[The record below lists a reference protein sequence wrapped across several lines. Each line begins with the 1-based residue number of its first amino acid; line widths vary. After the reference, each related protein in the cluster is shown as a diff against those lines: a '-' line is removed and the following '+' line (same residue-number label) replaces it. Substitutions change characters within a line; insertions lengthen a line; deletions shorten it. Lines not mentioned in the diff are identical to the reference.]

1 MNKFTR
7 SQMGKIMAY
16 ALSAAMAVTVVPT
29 YMKPVTTYAAEVAET
44 QEVSNGQTI
53 KVTVTAEKATR
64 FALFEKS
71 TEKQTGD
78 KAVYVFDAV
87 TTESSITSAS
97 IPVPYDVPAGTYFV
111 GALEN
116 DVDDK
121 TATSSSAEYTVKADA
136 MVKINAATAA
146 TSIQASAEGGST
158 IYLKADTD
166 ATKIAANE
174 TIKLNT
180 TVVSPSADAT
190 YNSVS
195 YKLVDEKGNDKTDA
209 SIDIDEKGNVK
220 FSQGSETSAFGTYY
234 FKATATLAPR
244 SSSTSAGKPL
254 TSIVKVEIKEATELD
269 SSKSEL
275 KLNRSVMVLEDD
287 NDYATLDAKILTA
300 DEKDAVT
307 ESLKWEIEEN
317 NGSGE
322 SSEENGIVT
331 YRDTDGVYA
340 TYEIATGKFTPKKAG
355 TYKIKCTGK
364 VSNAEKESEELKVYD
379 VSLPSTA
386 IAVKVGATAETK
398 ANLTCDVADATYSY
412 AVKNTDIATVEQKNA
427 SDDEPK
433 IVAVS
438 AGSTKLIATIKYYD
452 KGKEYSVTRT
462 QDIVST
468 VDAKDLDLSK
478 IENPEGY
485 VDSVIATADADTKD
499 VIIAA
504 ILDGTI
510 DATKLAPATIASLD
524 TETEVLYGS
533 YFSASTDTGYSKVTA
548 NGLILSAVYDGILD
562 EDAPKNPV
570 EVSVVAGS
578 VRNSDK
584 ANCVEGSVAD
594 FVAEYTIDGKLSQPN
609 TPIALTYT
617 ATAAKTFDT
626 DKKYD
631 IYENGVKI
639 ATVKP
644 NSDTEISFTTSGF
657 SVFSIVEADA
667 DTPDEPED
675 IYDLVNFSA
684 HVQRRIGTDDEADIA
699 ATVTDDGLIS
709 LGTHGQSRRVEM
721 ITLNGLDPDSV
732 EMTAHVQRRV
742 DHPEDVADL
751 TQVVNEDGS
760 ISLGT
765 EHQSR
770 RLEAFSM
777 NLKGDLADQ
786 YDVYYR
792 VHAQNVGWL
801 GWAKNG
807 ELAGTSHKSLRLEE
821 IEIVFVEKGTEF
833 DASQYVAGHEDGDR
847 GYLNSETAF
856 IDGSVK

>member
-29 YMKPVTTYAAEVAET
+29 YMMKPLTVMAAAEIDST
-44 QEVSNGQTI
+44 QEVKNGESI
-53 KVTVTAEKATR
+53 KVAVTEDTKTR
-64 FALFEKS
+64 FALFENS
-71 TEKQTGD
+71 DENQTGD
-78 KAVYVFDAV
+78 KAVYVFDTV
-87 TTESSITSAS
+87 ESSEISAS

-111 GALEN
+111 GALE
-116 DVDDK
+116 DEIDDK
-121 TATSSSAEYTVKADA
+121 TAASSSAEYKVKKDA
-136 MVKINAATAA
+136 MVKINTAVAATN
-146 TSIQASAEGGST
+146 IQASAEDGAVVYLEDDTDGIKVGST
-158 IYLKADTD
+158 LQLK
-166 ATKIAANE
+166 
-174 TIKLNT
+174 T
-180 TVVSPSADAT
+180 TVLAPSSDAT
-190 YNSVS
+190 YNSVT
-195 YKLVDEKGNDKTDA
+195 YTEVDEKGDAKTTENLSINDDGLVTL
-209 SIDIDEKGNVK
+209 
-220 FSQGSETSAFGTYY
+220 GSGSDKVAFGTYY
-234 FKATATLAPR
+234 FKATATVAPK
-244 SSSTSAGKPL
+244 SSSTAAGKPL
-254 TSIVKVEIKEATELD
+254 TSIIKVEIKAATKLD
-269 SSKSEL
+269 NANSSIES
-275 KLNRSVMVLEDD
+275 NRGNMILEDG
-287 NDYATLDAKILTA
+287 NDYATVTTKIVAADDKEPVTEKLTWKIAKDDDATKSS
-300 DEKDAVT
+300 EKD
-307 ESLKWEIEEN
+307 
-317 NGSGE
+317 
-322 SSEENGIVT
+322 GIVT

-355 TYKIKCTGK
+355 TYKIQCIGAVSGDTAK
-364 VSNAEKESEELKVYD
+364 VESSAITVKEA
-379 VSLPSTA
+379 SLSKDAITA
-386 IAVKVGATAETK
+386 KVGAKEGTEVV
-398 ANLTCDVADATYSY
+398 LTCDTTATYSY
-412 AVKNTDIATVEQKNA
+412 AVENTDIATVTQTDANDKK
-427 SDDEPK
+427 PK
-433 IVAVS
+433 VVAVS
-438 AGSTKLIATIKYYD
+438 AGTTKLIATIKYYD
-452 KGKEYSVTRT
+452 NGKEYSVTRT

-478 IENPEGY
+478 INEPEKY
-485 VDSVIATADADTKD
+485 VDSIISTADSDTKD
-499 VIIAA
+499 VIIDA

-510 DATKLAPATIASLD
+510 DATKLAPETIASLD
-524 TETEVLYGS
+524 TEVENIYGA
-533 YFSASTDTGYSKVTA
+533 YFKSADDTGYNKVEA
-548 NGLILSAVYDGILD
+548 NGLVLSAVYDGILD

-570 EVSVVAGS
+570 EVAVVAGS

-617 ATAAKTFDT
+617 ATATKTFNT

-667 DTPDEPED
+667 DTPVSDD
-675 IYDLVNFSA
+675 IYDKVDFSA

-807 ELAGTSHKSLRLEE
+807 ELAGTSHQSLRLEE

-833 DASQYVAGHEDGDR
+833 DASQYIEGHEDGDR
-847 GYLNSETAF
+847 GYLDSDTYF
-856 IDGSVK
+856 IDGSAN

>member
-29 YMKPVTTYAAEVAET
+29 YMMKPLTVMAAAEIDST
-44 QEVSNGQTI
+44 QEVKNGESI
-53 KVTVTAEKATR
+53 KVTVTEDTKTR
-64 FALFEKS
+64 FALFENS
-71 TEKQTGD
+71 DENQTGD
-78 KAVYVFDAV
+78 KAVYVFDTV
-87 TTESSITSAS
+87 ESSETSAS

-111 GALEN
+111 GALE
-116 DVDDK
+116 DEIDDK
-121 TATSSSAEYTVKADA
+121 TAASSSAEYKVKKDA
-136 MVKINAATAA
+136 MVKINTAVAATN
-146 TSIQASAEGGST
+146 IQASAEDGAVVYLEDDADGIKVGST
-158 IYLKADTD
+158 LQLK
-166 ATKIAANE
+166 
-174 TIKLNT
+174 T
-180 TVVSPSADAT
+180 TVLAPSSDAT
-190 YNSVS
+190 YNSVT
-195 YKLVDEKGNDKTDA
+195 YTEVDEKGDAKTTENLSINADGLVTLGSGSDK
-209 SIDIDEKGNVK
+209 V
-220 FSQGSETSAFGTYY
+220 AFGTYY
-234 FKATATLAPR
+234 FKATATVAPK
-244 SSSTSAGKPL
+244 SSSTAAGKPL
-254 TSIVKVEIKEATELD
+254 TSIVKVEIKAATKLDKD
-269 SSKSEL
+269 SSSIKS
-275 KLNRSVMVLEDD
+275 NRGNMILEDG
-287 NDYATLDAKILTA
+287 NDYATVTTKIVAADDKEPVTEKLTWKIAENDDATKSS
-300 DEKDAVT
+300 EKD
-307 ESLKWEIEEN
+307 
-317 NGSGE
+317 
-322 SSEENGIVT
+322 GIVT

-355 TYKIKCTGK
+355 TYKIQCIGAVSGDTAK
-364 VSNAEKESEELKVYD
+364 VESSAITVKEA
-379 VSLPSTA
+379 SLSKDAITA
-386 IAVKVGATAETK
+386 KVGAKEGTEVV
-398 ANLTCDVADATYSY
+398 LTCDTTATYSY
-412 AVKNTDIATVEQKNA
+412 AVENTDIATVTQTDANDKK
-427 SDDEPK
+427 PK
-433 IVAVS
+433 VVAVS
-438 AGSTKLIATIKYYD
+438 AGTTKLIATIKYYD
-452 KGKEYSVTRT
+452 NGKEYSVTRT

-478 IENPEGY
+478 INEPEKY
-485 VDSVIATADADTKD
+485 VDSIISTADSDTKD
-499 VIIAA
+499 VIIDA

-510 DATKLAPATIASLD
+510 DATKLAPETIASLD
-524 TETEVLYGS
+524 TEVENIYGA
-533 YFSASTDTGYSKVTA
+533 YFKSADDTGYNKVEA
-548 NGLILSAVYDGILD
+548 NGLVLSAVYDGILD

-570 EVSVVAGS
+570 EVAVVAGS

-667 DTPDEPED
+667 DTPVSDD
-675 IYDLVNFSA
+675 IYDKVDFSA

>member
-29 YMKPVTTYAAEVAET
+29 YMMKPIVAEAAEIDST
-44 QEVSNGQTI
+44 QEVKNGESI
-53 KVTVTAEKATR
+53 KVAVTKDTKTR
-64 FALFEKS
+64 FALFENS
-71 TEKQTGD
+71 DENQTGD
-78 KAVYVFDAV
+78 KAVYVFDTV
-87 TTESSITSAS
+87 ESNETSAS

-111 GALEN
+111 GALE
-116 DVDDK
+116 DEIDDK
-121 TATSSSAEYTVKADA
+121 TAASSSAEYKVKKDA
-136 MVKINAATAA
+136 MVKINTAVAATN
-146 TSIQASAEGGST
+146 IQASAEDGAVVYLEDDTDGIKVGST
-158 IYLKADTD
+158 LQLK
-166 ATKIAANE
+166 
-174 TIKLNT
+174 T
-180 TVVSPSADAT
+180 TVLAPSSDAT
-190 YNSVS
+190 YNSVT
-195 YKLVDEKGNDKTDA
+195 YTEVDEKGDAKTTENLSINNDGLVTL
-209 SIDIDEKGNVK
+209 
-220 FSQGSETSAFGTYY
+220 GSSSNKVAFGTYY
-234 FKATATLAPR
+234 FKATATVAPK
-244 SSSTSAGKPL
+244 SSSTAAGKPL
-254 TSIVKVEIKEATELD
+254 TSIVKVEIKAATKLD
-269 SSKSEL
+269 NANSSIES
-275 KLNRSVMVLEDD
+275 NRGNMILEDG
-287 NDYATLDAKILTA
+287 NDYATVTTKIVAADDKEPVTEKLTWKIAKDDDATKSS
-300 DEKDAVT
+300 EKD
-307 ESLKWEIEEN
+307 
-317 NGSGE
+317 
-322 SSEENGIVT
+322 GIVT

-355 TYKIKCTGK
+355 TYKIQCIGAVSGDTAK
-364 VSNAEKESEELKVYD
+364 VESSAITVKEA
-379 VSLPSTA
+379 SLSKDAITA
-386 IAVKVGATAETK
+386 KVGAKEGTEVV
-398 ANLTCDVADATYSY
+398 LTCDTTATYSY
-412 AVKNTDIATVEQKNA
+412 AVENTDIATVTQTDANDKK
-427 SDDEPK
+427 PK
-433 IVAVS
+433 VVAVS
-438 AGSTKLIATIKYYD
+438 AGTTKLIATIKYYD

-478 IENPEGY
+478 INEPEKY
-485 VDSVIATADADTKD
+485 VDSIISTADSDTKD
-499 VIIAA
+499 VIIDA

-510 DATKLAPATIASLD
+510 DATKLAPETIASLD
-524 TETEVLYGS
+524 TEVENIYGA
-533 YFSASTDTGYSKVTA
+533 YFKSADDTGYNKVEA
-548 NGLILSAVYDGILD
+548 NGLVLSAVYDGILD

-570 EVSVVAGS
+570 EVAVVAGS

-667 DTPDEPED
+667 DTPVSDD
-675 IYDLVNFSA
+675 IYDKVDFSA

-833 DASQYVAGHEDGDR
+833 DASQYIAGHEDGDR

-856 IDGSVK
+856 IDGSAN

>member
-29 YMKPVTTYAAEVAET
+29 YMMKPLTVMAAAEIDST
-44 QEVSNGQTI
+44 QEVKNGESI
-53 KVTVTAEKATR
+53 KVAVTGDTKTR
-64 FALFEKS
+64 FALFENS
-71 TEKQTGD
+71 DENQTGD
-78 KAVYVFDAV
+78 KAVYVFDTV
-87 TTESSITSAS
+87 ESSETSAF

-111 GALEN
+111 GALE
-116 DVDDK
+116 DEIDDK
-121 TATSSSAEYTVKADA
+121 TAASSSAEYKVKKDA
-136 MVKINAATAA
+136 MVKINTAVAATN
-146 TSIQASAEGGST
+146 IQASAEDGAVVYLEDDTDGIKVGST
-158 IYLKADTD
+158 LQLK
-166 ATKIAANE
+166 
-174 TIKLNT
+174 T
-180 TVVSPSADAT
+180 TVLAPSSDAT
-190 YNSVS
+190 YNSVT
-195 YKLVDEKGNDKTDA
+195 YTEVDEKGDAKTTENL
-209 SIDIDEKGNVK
+209 SIDGDGLVTL
-220 FSQGSETSAFGTYY
+220 GSGSDKVAFGTYY
-234 FKATATLAPR
+234 FKATATVAPK
-244 SSSTSAGKPL
+244 SSSTAAGKPL
-254 TSIVKVEIKEATELD
+254 TSIVKVEIKAATKLDKD
-269 SSKSEL
+269 SSSIKS
-275 KLNRSVMVLEDD
+275 NRGNMILEDG
-287 NDYATLDAKILTA
+287 NDYATVTTKIVATDDKEPVTEKLTWKIAKDDEATKSS
-300 DEKDAVT
+300 EKD
-307 ESLKWEIEEN
+307 
-317 NGSGE
+317 
-322 SSEENGIVT
+322 GIVT

-355 TYKIKCTGK
+355 TYKIQCIGAVSGVAAK
-364 VSNAEKESEELKVYD
+364 VESDAIIVKEA
-379 VSLPSTA
+379 SLSKDAITA
-386 IAVKVGATAETK
+386 KVGAKEGTEVV
-398 ANLTCDVADATYSY
+398 LTCDTTATYSY
-412 AVKNTDIATVEQKNA
+412 AVENTDIATVTQTDANDKK
-427 SDDEPK
+427 PK
-433 IVAVS
+433 VVAVS
-438 AGSTKLIATIKYYD
+438 AGTTKLIATIKYYD
-452 KGKEYSVTRT
+452 NGKEYSVTRT

-478 IENPEGY
+478 INEPEKY
-485 VDSVIATADADTKD
+485 VDSIISTADSDTKD
-499 VIIAA
+499 VIIDA

-510 DATKLAPATIASLD
+510 DATKLAPETIASLD
-524 TETEVLYGS
+524 TEVENIYGA
-533 YFSASTDTGYSKVTA
+533 YFKSADDTGYNKVEA
-548 NGLILSAVYDGILD
+548 NGLVLSAVYDGILD

-570 EVSVVAGS
+570 EVAVVAGS

-617 ATAAKTFDT
+617 ATAAKTFNT

-667 DTPDEPED
+667 DTPVSDD
-675 IYDLVNFSA
+675 IYDKVDFSA

-833 DASQYVAGHEDGDR
+833 DASQYIEGHEDGDR

>member
-29 YMKPVTTYAAEVAET
+29 YMMKPLTVMAAAEIDST
-44 QEVSNGQTI
+44 QEVKNGESI
-53 KVTVTAEKATR
+53 KVAVIGDTKTR
-64 FALFEKS
+64 FALFENS
-71 TEKQTGD
+71 DENQTGD
-78 KAVYVFDAV
+78 KAVYVFDTV
-87 TTESSITSAS
+87 ESSETSAS

-111 GALEN
+111 GALE
-116 DVDDK
+116 DEIDDK
-121 TATSSSAEYTVKADA
+121 TAASSSAEYKVKKDA
-136 MVKINAATAA
+136 MVKINTAVVATN
-146 TSIQASAEGGST
+146 IQASAEDGAVVYLEDDTDGIKVGST
-158 IYLKADTD
+158 LQLK
-166 ATKIAANE
+166 
-174 TIKLNT
+174 T
-180 TVVSPSADAT
+180 TVLAPSSDAT
-190 YNSVS
+190 YNSVT
-195 YKLVDEKGNDKTDA
+195 YTEVDEKGDAKTTENL
-209 SIDIDEKGNVK
+209 SIDGDGLVTL
-220 FSQGSETSAFGTYY
+220 GSGSDKVAFGTYY
-234 FKATATLAPR
+234 FKATATVAPK
-244 SSSTSAGKPL
+244 SSSTAAGKPL
-254 TSIVKVEIKEATELD
+254 TSIVKVEIKAATKLDKD
-269 SSKSEL
+269 SSSIKS
-275 KLNRSVMVLEDD
+275 NRGNMILEDG
-287 NDYATLDAKILTA
+287 NDYATVTTKIVATDDKEPVTEKLTWKIAKDDEATKSS
-300 DEKDAVT
+300 EKD
-307 ESLKWEIEEN
+307 
-317 NGSGE
+317 
-322 SSEENGIVT
+322 GIVT

-355 TYKIKCTGK
+355 TYKIQCIGAVSGVAAK
-364 VSNAEKESEELKVYD
+364 VESDAIIVKEA
-379 VSLPSTA
+379 SLSKDAITA
-386 IAVKVGATAETK
+386 KVGAKEGTEVV
-398 ANLTCDVADATYSY
+398 LTCDTTATYSY
-412 AVKNTDIATVEQKNA
+412 AVENTDIATVTQTDANDKK
-427 SDDEPK
+427 PK
-433 IVAVS
+433 VVAVS
-438 AGSTKLIATIKYYD
+438 AGTTKLIATIKYYD
-452 KGKEYSVTRT
+452 NGKEYSVTRT

-478 IENPEGY
+478 INEPEKY
-485 VDSVIATADADTKD
+485 VDSIISTADSDTKD
-499 VIIAA
+499 VIIDA

-510 DATKLAPATIASLD
+510 DATKLAPETIASLD
-524 TETEVLYGS
+524 TEVENIYGA
-533 YFSASTDTGYSKVTA
+533 YFKSADDTGYNKVEA
-548 NGLILSAVYDGILD
+548 NGLVLSAVYDGILD

-570 EVSVVAGS
+570 EVAVVAGS

-617 ATAAKTFDT
+617 ATAAKTFNT

-667 DTPDEPED
+667 DTPVSDD
-675 IYDLVNFSA
+675 IYDKVDFSA

-833 DASQYVAGHEDGDR
+833 DASQYIAGHEDGDR

>member
-1 MNKFTR
+1 
-7 SQMGKIMAY
+7 MAY

-29 YMKPVTTYAAEVAET
+29 YMMKPLTVMAAAEIDST
-44 QEVSNGQTI
+44 QEVKNGESI
-53 KVTVTAEKATR
+53 KVTVTEDTKTR
-64 FALFEKS
+64 FALFENS
-71 TEKQTGD
+71 DENQTGD
-78 KAVYVFDAV
+78 KAVYVFDTV
-87 TTESSITSAS
+87 ESSETSAS

-111 GALEN
+111 GALE
-116 DVDDK
+116 DEIDDK
-121 TATSSSAEYTVKADA
+121 TAASSSAEYKVKKDA
-136 MVKINAATAA
+136 MVKINTAVAATN
-146 TSIQASAEGGST
+146 IQASAEDGAVVYLEDDADGIKVGST
-158 IYLKADTD
+158 LQLK
-166 ATKIAANE
+166 
-174 TIKLNT
+174 T
-180 TVVSPSADAT
+180 TVLAPSSDAT
-190 YNSVS
+190 YNSVT
-195 YKLVDEKGNDKTDA
+195 YTEVDEKGDAKTTENLSINADGLVTLGSGSDK
-209 SIDIDEKGNVK
+209 V
-220 FSQGSETSAFGTYY
+220 AFGTYY
-234 FKATATLAPR
+234 FKATATVAPK
-244 SSSTSAGKPL
+244 SSSTAAGKPL
-254 TSIVKVEIKEATELD
+254 TSIVKVEIKAATKLDKD
-269 SSKSEL
+269 SSSIKS
-275 KLNRSVMVLEDD
+275 NRGNMILEDG
-287 NDYATLDAKILTA
+287 NDYATVTTKIVAADDKEPVTEKLTWKIAKDDDATKSS
-300 DEKDAVT
+300 EKD
-307 ESLKWEIEEN
+307 
-317 NGSGE
+317 
-322 SSEENGIVT
+322 GIVT

-355 TYKIKCTGK
+355 TYKIQCIGAVSGDTAK
-364 VSNAEKESEELKVYD
+364 VESSDITVKEA
-379 VSLPSTA
+379 SLSKDAITA
-386 IAVKVGATAETK
+386 KVGAKEGTEVV
-398 ANLTCDVADATYSY
+398 LTCDTTATYSY
-412 AVKNTDIATVEQKNA
+412 AVENTDIATVTQTDANDKK
-427 SDDEPK
+427 PK
-433 IVAVS
+433 VVAVS
-438 AGSTKLIATIKYYD
+438 AGTTKLIATIKYYD
-452 KGKEYSVTRT
+452 NGKEYSVTRT

-478 IENPEGY
+478 INEPEKY
-485 VDSVIATADADTKD
+485 VDSIISTADSDTKD
-499 VIIAA
+499 VIIDA

-510 DATKLAPATIASLD
+510 DATKLAPETIASLD
-524 TETEVLYGS
+524 TEVENIYGA
-533 YFSASTDTGYSKVTA
+533 YFKSADDTGYNKVEA
-548 NGLILSAVYDGILD
+548 NGLVLSAVYDGILD

-570 EVSVVAGS
+570 EVAVVAGS

-584 ANCVEGSVAD
+584 ANCIEGSVAD

-617 ATAAKTFDT
+617 ATAAKTFNT

-667 DTPDEPED
+667 DTPVSDD
-675 IYDLVNFSA
+675 IYDKVDFSA

-751 TQVVNEDGS
+751 TQVVNDDGS